1 MYYQVGNQCLEQ
13 QQAENVYFGLVVPVL
28 TQDGQ
33 IIKPEH
39 NGTAWQLN
47 GQIIQA
53 NLPECNPA
61 DNVKNG
67 LEIGW
72 LVFGIMAAC
81 FFVIVIKR
89 LFK

>member
-1 MYYQVGNQCLEQ
+1 MFRAATGRKRLFRLGGTCPHT
-13 QQAENVYFGLVVPVL
+13 G
-28 TQDGQ
+28 GQ

-53 NLPECNPA
+53 NLSECNPA

-67 LEIGW
+67 LDVGW
-72 LVFGIMAAC
+72 LVFGVMAAC
-81 FFVIVIKR
+81 YFVIVIKR
-89 LFK
+89 LLK

>member
-67 LEIGW
+67 LISTHSRAK
-72 LVFGIMAAC
+72 AAGLR
-81 FFVIVIKR
+81 R
-89 LFK
+89 L

>member
-1 MYYQVGNQCLEQ
+1 MSNALLFRNWFQLT
-13 QQAENVYFGLVVPVL
+13 AARRRLAVL

-72 LVFGIMAAC
+72 LVFGVMAAC
-81 FFVIVIKR
+81 YFVIVIKR
-89 LFK
+89 MLK

>member
-1 MYYQVGNQCLEQ
+1 MHYQVGNKCLDKA
-13 QQAENVYFGLVVPVL
+13 QAENIYFSLVVPQI
-28 TQDGQ
+28 TSDGQ
-33 IIKPEH
+33 IIKPEY
-39 NGTAWQLN
+39 NGIAWQLN

-72 LVFGIMAAC
+72 LVFGVMASC
-81 FFVIVIKR
+81 YFVIVIKR
-89 LFK
+89 LLK

>member
-33 IIKPEH
+33 II
-39 NGTAWQLN
+39 
-47 GQIIQA
+47 QA

-72 LVFGIMAAC
+72 LVFGVMAAC
-81 FFVIVIKR
+81 YFVIVIKR
-89 LFK
+89 MLK

>member
-28 TQDGQ
+28 TQEGQ

-53 NLPECNPA
+53 NLPVSTHSRPKAAGQYPA
-61 DNVKNG
+61 
-67 LEIGW
+67 
-72 LVFGIMAAC
+72 
-81 FFVIVIKR
+81 
-89 LFK
+89 